1 MSLAE
6 MIELEEGDIEVEDDF
21 LMDFFFVNFGQV
33 KIAFKGLVLGV
44 RNDVFDEFV
53 EEVLFFLKEGF
64 IFGEDCGK

>member
-6 MIELEEGDIEVEDDF
+6 MIELEERDIEVEDDF
-21 LMDFFFVNFGQV
+21 LLDFFFVNFGQV
-33 KIAFKGLVLGV
+33 KIAFKGLKLGV

-64 IFGEDCGK
+64 IFCEDCGK